1 MFARYFIELPMSPE
15 QVSVALARHPEEWV
29 PGLAEQANHVG
40 DTLLADVGFG
50 EHLRIARTVVLELG
64 EPITMATKTLI
75 PLQWEATGP
84 RGVFPSMEAD
94 LEIAPLS
101 ADRTQLAMSA
111 RYVPPMGAVG
121 RAMDRTLLFRV
132 AEATLKDFLDGVGRA
147 LMSPMAGASPST
159 AI

>member
-1 MFARYFIELPMSPE
+1 
-15 QVSVALARHPEEWV
+15 
-29 PGLAEQANHVG
+29 
-40 DTLLADVGFG
+40 
-50 EHLRIARTVVLELG
+50 
-64 EPITMATKTLI
+64 MATKTLI
-75 PLQWEATGP
+75 PLRWEATGP

-121 RAMDRTLLFRV
+121 RAMNRTMLFRV

-147 LMSPMAGASPST
+147 LMSPTAGASPST
-159 AI
+159 AV

>member
-15 QVSVALARHPEEWV
+15 QVSAALARHPEEWV

-84 RGVFPSMEAD
+84 SGVFPSMEAD

-101 ADRTQLAMSA
+101 VDRTQLAMSA

-121 RAMDRTLLFRV
+121 RAINRTLLFRV

-147 LMSPMAGASPST
+147 LMSPTAGASPST
-159 AI
+159 SV